1 MLMPDNK
8 IIQVYKELFI
18 RYIDQ
23 IKNEISA
30 YKDEADIWKSLGSI
44 KNSAGTLTL
53 HMCGNL
59 QHFVGAI
66 IGNRGYI
73 RNRDEEFNRRNVS
86 RNDMLAELEITKN
99 VIEAEFNNLE
109 DNKLNDKFPPTH
121 FGEDITYNYALAR
134 LISHFAYHVGQ
145 INYHRRIIG

>member
-1 MLMPDNK
+1 MADNK

-23 IKNEISA
+23 MKNEISA
-30 YKDEADIWKSLGSI
+30 YKNEVDIWKTTGSI
-44 KNSAGTLTL
+44 NNSAGTLTL

-66 IGNRGYI
+66 IGSRGYI

-86 RNDMLAELEITKN
+86 RNDMLAELEVTRNI
-99 VIEAEFNNLE
+99 VEAEFNNLE
-109 DNKLNDKFPPTH
+109 DNKLSDKFPPTH
-121 FGEDITYNYALAR
+121 FGEDITYSYALAR